1 VPKTLVD
8 TCVLLDLLGDDP
20 TWGDWSAEH
29 IRAAID
35 GDGIVINQVVYAEIS
50 IHFAR
55 IEDIDEALPPA
66 DFLRESLPWE
76 AGFLAG
82 RAYVNYRRNG
92 GSKSAPLPDFYIGAH
107 ALVDGYRLLT
117 RNHRDFR
124 SHFPALEIIAP
135 DNP

>member
-1 VPKTLVD
+1 MPETLVD

-20 TWGDWSAEH
+20 TWSAWSAEH
-29 IRAAID
+29 IRQAID
-35 GDGIVINQVVYAEIS
+35 GDGIVLNQIVFAEVS

-55 IEDIDEALPPA
+55 IEDIESALPPE
-66 DFLRESLPWE
+66 DFRREPLPWE

-92 GSKSAPLPDFYIGAH
+92 GAKSAPLPDFYIGAH

-117 RNHRDFR
+117 RNRKDFR
-124 SHFPALEIIAP
+124 RHFPALEIVAP
-135 DNP
+135 D